1 MRSRETSGEHAQ
13 RTVRST
19 CSSLSSTTISSCDF
33 VMRSADIRREL
44 RLRSLALV
52 GADSVILLFC
62 TGDRGARVRKTKTS
76 CRSLQYKALLYCLF
90 FSVGGAASGL
100 CTFDS
105 LLHCNSTIKIIISV
119 C

>member
-52 GADSVILLFC
+52 GADSVILLFWESVPG
-62 TGDRGARVRKTKTS
+62 TGDRGARVQNQNV
-76 CRSLQYKALLYCLF
+76 LPF
-90 FSVGGAASGL
+90 V
-100 CTFDS
+100 
-105 LLHCNSTIKIIISV
+105 V
-119 C
+119 V

>member
-1 MRSRETSGEHAQ
+1 
-13 RTVRST
+13 VRST

-62 TGDRGARVRKTKTS
+62 GAKTSCRGAKPKRRRKVRKTKTS
-76 CRSLQYKALLYCLF
+76 CRSL
-90 FSVGGAASGL
+90 
-100 CTFDS
+100 
-105 LLHCNSTIKIIISV
+105 
-119 C
+119 